1 MATLIDER
9 PVEEELDNNEEVE
22 QVTEEPQVE
31 ETLQEEEE
39 RMSGLRA
46 VPKMMMMKG

>member
-9 PVEEELDNNEEVE
+9 PVEEELDNNEEVVE

-31 ETLQEEEE
+31 ATPQEVEYLNKEQ
-39 RMSGLRA
+39 
-46 VPKMMMMKG
+46 